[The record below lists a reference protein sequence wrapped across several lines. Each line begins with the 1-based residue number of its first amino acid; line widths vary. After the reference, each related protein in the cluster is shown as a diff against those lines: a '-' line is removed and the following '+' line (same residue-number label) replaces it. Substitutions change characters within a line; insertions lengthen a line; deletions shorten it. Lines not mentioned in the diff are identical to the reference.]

1 MALVSRAVTAR
12 LRIGE
17 PHQEGCSDKG
27 TTEGGHEPM
36 ITGIHSLAVKL
47 LPG

>member
-1 MALVSRAVTAR
+1 MALMTPAATAR
-12 LRIGE
+12 MRSGE

-36 ITGIHSLAVKL
+36 ITSIHSLNFMQLA
-47 LPG
+47 G